1 MTVMYLVGGDVKKD
15 LFKPS
20 PLHRFLVKKNLNLC
34 TIGDDSIKVAKYTT
48 NL

>member
-1 MTVMYLVGGDVKKD
+1 MIVMYLVGGDVKKD

-20 PLHRFLVKKNLNLC
+20 PLHRFLVKNLNLC